1 MQGIVTSFRVTGSRD
16 DEAGLRYIR
25 IRVRSQGGDYRVILK
40 ARLPQQATE
49 AGDEVVIELD
59 PNKTR
64 RYDRYGLAGRIEIV
78 KKKACRVVTV
88 QATIAE
94 LSWPKEEWDLNEEES
109 FGAKLHVRNPLVEN
123 PRERGA
129 YISFV
134 KGHAPSGLKFHRG
147 SHVSLTGLLFP
158 RHNGTVEMVLADEA
172 VYLLPDKGP
181 SNPIVVAAKRKL
193 HIQSASENVDGL
205 GVDYVRLLDAS
216 KRKILEREIGS
227 EWPILLAKDATLL
240 DAEIFDRWKPDFKVA
255 LGKACAEIKSGLT
268 ELESDLLAC
277 NVSAGAIE
285 KIQAFYYPNEEDV
298 NLTEFNDA
306 MFMVR
311 AGHLSF
317 VEAQQ
322 LNNLGRFFCASIP
335 NALGALWDYL
345 RRELDNGNSAA
356 LLGEARLWMRMQD
369 GFGDDEIDTA
379 FALVGEHV
387 APAASLLGENS
398 HRLVYVGE
406 RQNGL
411 IAFEEIERIERR
423 MLDQV
428 IRRAAQIP
436 FEVKPF
442 EDTRLAKDADQAAAV
457 KDGIDTFALY
467 RNGRAGDWENL
478 DYERGSYPTSFRN

>member
-285 KIQAFYYPNEEDV
+285 KIQCQIASKCDPLSRPTPTPRGV
-298 NLTEFNDA
+298 TNL
-306 MFMVR
+306 
-311 AGHLSF
+311 
-317 VEAQQ
+317 
-322 LNNLGRFFCASIP
+322 
-335 NALGALWDYL
+335 
-345 RRELDNGNSAA
+345 
-356 LLGEARLWMRMQD
+356 
-369 GFGDDEIDTA
+369 
-379 FALVGEHV
+379 
-387 APAASLLGENS
+387 
-398 HRLVYVGE
+398 
-406 RQNGL
+406 
-411 IAFEEIERIERR
+411 
-423 MLDQV
+423 
-428 IRRAAQIP
+428 
-436 FEVKPF
+436 
-442 EDTRLAKDADQAAAV
+442 
-457 KDGIDTFALY
+457 
-467 RNGRAGDWENL
+467 
-478 DYERGSYPTSFRN
+478 RG